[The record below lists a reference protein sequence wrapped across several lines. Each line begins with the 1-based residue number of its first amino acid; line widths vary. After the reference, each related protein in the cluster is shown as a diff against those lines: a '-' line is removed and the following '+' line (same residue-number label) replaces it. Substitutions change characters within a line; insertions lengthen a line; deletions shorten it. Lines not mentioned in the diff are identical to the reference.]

1 MKRPI
6 ECSKCGKHII
16 KMYGYK
22 DLCNLCHTKGLN
34 LSARGT
40 AELKRIKDELR
51 KVKAQL
57 KSLRTTLSNHKVSL
71 KTAARVNE
79 KLKLEN
85 DELEAY
91 FAHTIKLSRKEKE

>member
-6 ECSKCGKHII
+6 ECSKCGKKIV
-16 KMYGYK
+16 KMYGFK

-34 LSARGT
+34 LSARGA
-40 AELKRIKDELR
+40 AELKRLKDELR

-85 DELEAY
+85 NELEAY
-91 FAHTIKLSRKEKE
+91 FAHTIALSKKEKE

>member
-16 KMYGYK
+16 KMYGLK
-22 DLCNLCHTKGLN
+22 DLCNICYTKGLN

-40 AELKRIKDELR
+40 AELKRLKDELME
-51 KVKAQL
+51 VKAKL
-57 KSLRTTLSNHKVSL
+57 KALRTTLSNHKVSL

-85 DELEAY
+85 NELEAY
-91 FAHTIKLSRKEKE
+91 FAHTIRIDRKG